1 MSTISPIP
9 NRQRWQVGGYNY
21 YVADDG
27 SLSFGRPGDTPQ
39 PLSNN
44 SLPLTGGTI
53 SGGLSVTGLSQLAAL
68 RLNGTAVIAST
79 TAPATRTDGTALV
92 AGDFWLNPSTG
103 TIGFWRNPYWLSTAV
118 TTIDFPS
125 VGTVAATTVTSG
137 AVYAPY
143 NLYWESFTGS
153 VGDTSGSAVTDEAS
167 IGLVEILGRAQFNG
181 TGNTRITIFSQNLN
195 ITGILPS
202 GTPCTFSGTINTAVT
217 APSAANLAS
226 LSYVFTVYGVGISPG
241 VQLSARARLIL

>member
-103 TIGFWRNPYWLSTAV
+103 TIGFWRSPYWLSTAV

-125 VGTVAATTVTSG
+125 TGAISG
-137 AVYAPY
+137 SAVSSGMAYAPY
-143 NLYWESFTGS
+143 GLYWESFTG
-153 VGDTSGSAVTDEAS
+153 VVRLTTGGPATL
-167 IGLVEILGRAQFNG
+167 GLVEIHGRATS
-181 TGNTRITIFSQNLN
+181 TGGNVQATIFSGDMGLTN
-195 ITGILPS
+195 IFPGNGPTGN
-202 GTPCTFSGTINTAVT
+202 FSGTINTAVIV
-217 APSAANLAS
+217 PVNSSAS
-226 LSYVFTVYGVGISPG
+226 ILSYTFSATGTAINVG